1 MLLIFLQFLTCSLY
15 TLHHINFQLFS
26 CLIETQSSPLI
37 ILFVFPQML
46 SLPIQ
51 CPILSPS
58 THPLKSSL
66 HIFFFS
72 RYIKTF
78 SAAISGLT
86 LETLLPSQFLF
97 QIIKFN
103 LSFYTISVS
112 STLSLFVL
120 PSLTPSKHHEFEA
133 NIERFELASPSIW
146 FDFVLIFCYW
156 MHCLFM
162 FKN

>member
-1 MLLIFLQFLTCSLY
+1 MLLIFLQFLKRALFIQCIALISNYCHPSLK
-15 TLHHINFQLFS
+15 
-26 CLIETQSSPLI
+26 TQNSPLI

-51 CPILSPS
+51 CLILSPS

-72 RYIKTF
+72 LFIKTF

-103 LSFYTISVS
+103 LSFYMISVS

-120 PSLTPSKHHEFEA
+120 PSLTPSKHHESEA
-133 NIERFELASPSIW
+133 NIERFELASPS
-146 FDFVLIFCYW
+146 LI
-156 MHCLFM
+156 
-162 FKN
+162 